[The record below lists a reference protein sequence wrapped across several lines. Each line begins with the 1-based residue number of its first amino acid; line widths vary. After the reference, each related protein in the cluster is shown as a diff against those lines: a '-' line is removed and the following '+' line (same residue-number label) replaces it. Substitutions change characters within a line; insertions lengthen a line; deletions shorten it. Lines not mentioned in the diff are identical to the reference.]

1 MDASTFEAI
10 FREHYKVLC
19 LQAYAMLDDDP
30 ASKDLVQV
38 LFADLWERRNEIDI
52 KKDVTSYLWISIK
65 NRCITYQRN
74 KANHEKKVAEHE
86 METREISEEIR
97 LKSDEPDIGDKL
109 AAAIFEMPARRSLI
123 FQLVYMEGLPYQHAA
138 ERLNISKN
146 SIKTQIKIGLQYLRL
161 KFGRYIL
168 D

>member
-1 MDASTFEAI
+1 MDASTFEDI

-19 LQAYAMLDDDP
+19 LQAFAMLDDHP
-30 ASKDLVQV
+30 AAKDLVQA

-52 KKDVTSYLWISIK
+52 RKDVGSYLWISIK

-86 METREISEEIR
+86 MEQREASEEIR
-97 LKSDEPDIGDKL
+97 LKADGPDISDKL
-109 AAAIFEMPARRSLI
+109 AAAIYDMPARRSLI
-123 FQLVYMEGLPYQHAA
+123 FQLVYIEGLPYQQAA
-138 ERLNISKN
+138 ERLSISKN

-161 KFGRYIL
+161 KFGRL
-168 D
+168 MLE